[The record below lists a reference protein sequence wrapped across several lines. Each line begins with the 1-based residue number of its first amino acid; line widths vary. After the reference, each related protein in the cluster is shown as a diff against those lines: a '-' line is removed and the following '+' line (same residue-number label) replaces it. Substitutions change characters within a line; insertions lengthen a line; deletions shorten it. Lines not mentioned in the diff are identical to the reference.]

1 MNKEEFKNIY
11 DNYFDA
17 IRNYIFYKSGNT
29 DIATDITQEAF
40 IKIWEKQV
48 VFNPQKNKSLLYKI
62 AGDLFINYIRHK
74 KVETNY
80 LSGIKF
86 SFVNDSLNNNIEYK
100 ELKKNYEVILLRLSE
115 KQRIVFLMSRNE
127 ELSYKEIADRLNISV
142 KAVEKR
148 MSKALVELRTVLK

>member
-40 IKIWEKQV
+40 IKIWEKQIE
-48 VFNPQKNKSLLYKI
+48 FNPQKNKSLLYKI
-62 AGDLFINYIRHK
+62 AGDLFINFIRHK

-86 SFVNDSLNNNIEYK
+86 GFVNEYSNNNLEYK
-100 ELKKNYEVILLRLSE
+100 ELIGVYEIILSKLSD

-127 ELSYKEIADRLNISV
+127 ELSYKEIAERLNISV

-148 MSKALVELRTVLK
+148 MSKTLVKFRKTLK